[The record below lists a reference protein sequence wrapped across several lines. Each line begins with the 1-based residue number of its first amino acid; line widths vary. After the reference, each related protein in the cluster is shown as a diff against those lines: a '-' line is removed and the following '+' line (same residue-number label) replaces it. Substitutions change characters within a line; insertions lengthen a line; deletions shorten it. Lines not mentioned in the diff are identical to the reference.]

1 LQLTLKPTLFTG
13 EIMSKFVSAV
23 TRLTA
28 KTQAKAKSAW
38 ARLLTAGLLSAMAV
52 KPALADLPTVEGP
65 SSSGTGTGLMGTL
78 SGHLQ
83 DGLVLGGLV
92 VCGFAFFKV
101 AEASLVTFGEVR
113 NDRATWTKFG
123 SIVVVGVVMLV
134 AVIWLLG
141 KSAEIIA

>member
-1 LQLTLKPTLFTG
+1 
-13 EIMSKFVSAV
+13 MSKFVSAV
-23 TRLTA
+23 TRVAVKART
-28 KTQAKAKSAW
+28 KAKSAW
-38 ARLLTAGLLSAMAV
+38 ARILTAGLLSAMAA

-92 VCGFAFFKV
+92 VGGFAFFKV

-134 AVIWLLG
+134 AVIWLLC

>member
-1 LQLTLKPTLFTG
+1 
-13 EIMSKFVSAV
+13 MSKFVSAV
-23 TRLTA
+23 TRVAVKAQT
-28 KTQAKAKSAW
+28 KAKSAW
-38 ARLLTAGLLSAMAV
+38 ARILTAGLLSAMAA
-52 KPALADLPTVEGP
+52 KPALADLPPVEGP

>member
-1 LQLTLKPTLFTG
+1 
-13 EIMSKFVSAV
+13 MSKFVSAV
-23 TRLTA
+23 TRVAVKAQT
-28 KTQAKAKSAW
+28 KAKSAW
-38 ARLLTAGLLSAMAV
+38 ARILTAGLLSA